1 MDRRCLSCRHCG
13 AGLWIRYPDAYPTVA
28 AKARIDRREA
38 IFRWDHYLKDRQ
50 RPLSHAGRDV
60 HLLYLPFWR
69 VCAIVA
75 ISHDSRLISEPD
87 AALPFVRSGC
97 SGEGYGLEPK
107 KRARDDERE
116 VPWDIKPWD
125 YSFPAFDQGLWGL
138 DSLGVRTQTIAL
150 GGCDDS
156 PSSETIRWW
165 PPNVSADQTVHRL
178 SDAVVAILAQ
188 TRGSDTLTPKIMA
201 PQISLIYWPVWVLTD
216 RGSDS
221 GRSVEIDAVSGR
233 VIREVPHTPRLPE
246 RGGNIEGE
254 APRLLA
260 HRCPSC
266 GADLPVDHALTAF
279 PCSNCGVLVAHV
291 ASGDRRIT
299 TCEFSGNTARR
310 DSHWYPFWVF
320 EPGEIMVPAFPGRN
334 LRALLRFGAVASGQ
348 KRASS
353 VSDSPPVR
361 QVGVALLPDIAAGLA
376 ELIQDQRSQS
386 PQPLSAAP
394 PRLVFI
400 PLETQNGELV
410 DLVTG
415 RCLSRA
421 ALAPF

>member
-1 MDRRCLSCRHCG
+1 
-13 AGLWIRYPDAYPTVA
+13 VA

-38 IFRWDHYLKDRQ
+38 IFRWDHYLKEQQ

-60 HLLYLPFWR
+60 QLLYLPFWR

-75 ISHDSRLISEPD
+75 IPYDSWLISEPD
-87 AALPFVRSGC
+87 AALPFVRAGD
-97 SGEGYGLEPK
+97 GYGLPPG
-107 KRARDDERE
+107 KRPPDDSHDT
-116 VPWDIKPWD
+116 PWDIKPWD
-125 YSFPAFDQGLWGL
+125 YSFPAFKQGLWGL

-156 PSSETIRWW
+156 PSSEIIRWW
-165 PPNVSADQTVHRL
+165 PPSGSVDEAVHHL
-178 SDAVVAILAQ
+178 SDAVVALLAQ
-188 TRGSDTLTPKIMA
+188 TRGSDTLTPKIIA

-216 RGSDS
+216 RDS
-221 GRSVEIDAVSGR
+221 NSERSIEIDAVSGR
-233 VIREVPHTPRLPE
+233 VVREVPHTPQLPE
-246 RGGNIEGE
+246 RGGTIEGE
-254 APRLLA
+254 APKLLA

-266 GADLPVDHALTAF
+266 GADLPVDRALTAF

-291 ASGDRRIT
+291 ASGDRRIM
-299 TCEFSGNTARR
+299 TCEFSVDMAQR
-310 DSHWYPFWVF
+310 DSDWYPFWVF
-320 EPGEIMVPAFPGRN
+320 EPGEIMVPAFPVRN
-334 LRALLRFGAVASGQ
+334 LRALVRFGAVASGQ
-348 KRASS
+348 KRAFS

-361 QVGVALLPDIAAGLA
+361 QVGVALLPEIAAGLA

-410 DLVTG
+410 DPVTG
-415 RCLSRA
+415 LCLARA